1 MDTVKVR
8 IQAQNHGEYKGPI
21 DCITKTFK
29 NEGFRGFYKGATPP
43 LFMAG
48 FLNAVMFATNGQM
61 KNLVYRDKSKPIT
74 KPQVILAAELTV
86 PIYCAF
92 LSPVDM
98 VKNRLQIQM
107 NSTTKLYDGP
117 MDCVKKVL
125 KTEGVKGLFKGF
137 VTTCMMRSIG
147 SPTYFLSY
155 EMCKNMLTKDGEP
168 VSSISAM
175 SKFYESLKP

>member
-8 IQAQNHGEYKGPI
+8 IQAQNQNAEFKGPM
-21 DCITKTFK
+21 DCIIKTFK
-29 NEGFRGFYKGATPP
+29 NEGIRGFYKGATPP
-43 LFMAG
+43 LFMGG

-61 KNLVYRDKSKPIT
+61 KNIVHRDKSKPIS
-74 KPQVILAAELTV
+74 KKQVVLAAEMTV

-107 NSTTKLYDGP
+107 NSTTKLYNGP
-117 MDCVKKVL
+117 VDCVMKVL
-125 KTEGVKGLFKGF
+125 KSEGFKGLFKGF
-137 VTTCMMRSIG
+137 VTTCMMRSVG

-155 EMCKNMLTKDGEP
+155 ELCKNLLTKEGSP
-168 VSSISAM
+168 VSSLTAM
-175 SKFYESLKP
+175 GINLIINV